1 MMHAYAKI
9 NLGLYVVARRPDGY
23 HDIETVFCRVGI
35 SDVISFSPASEI
47 CVSST
52 SPHAPSDAT
61 NICHAAAR
69 LLQDLCDTRIGVH
82 IHITKNIPVGA
93 GLGGGSADAAIVL
106 NELPAFWGRDID
118 QSDRFRLALA
128 LGSDVPFFLGKG
140 AALGR
145 GRGEQLEY
153 FPLDIPFTILLC
165 NPNIHIPTG
174 WAYSRIVPGTR
185 GKPDDLKKTVQDGM
199 RAPGIMKSIL
209 RNDFEDVV
217 FGAYPEVGKIKE
229 RMLDAG
235 AQFSLMS
242 GSGSTVF
249 GLFETREAA
258 QTLADQFSATGF
270 RTFITPPHFTV

>member
-1 MMHAYAKI
+1 
-9 NLGLYVVARRPDGY
+9 
-23 HDIETVFCRVGI
+23 
-35 SDVISFSPASEI
+35 
-47 CVSST
+47 
-52 SPHAPSDAT
+52 
-61 NICHAAAR
+61 
-69 LLQDLCDTRIGVH
+69 
-82 IHITKNIPVGA
+82 
-93 GLGGGSADAAIVL
+93 
-106 NELPAFWGRDID
+106 
-118 QSDRFRLALA
+118 
-128 LGSDVPFFLGKG
+128 
-140 AALGR
+140 
-145 GRGEQLEY
+145 
-153 FPLDIPFTILLC
+153 
-165 NPNIHIPTG
+165 
-174 WAYSRIVPGTR
+174 VPGTR